1 MNEEKGFA
9 PLIIAII
16 AVIVLAL
23 GAGGYVFIAKKNSA
37 APEYGGSGSL
47 PGGLEETPAEL
58 LGWWE
63 EVESWSLDFQT
74 GKLKKDETAFPF
86 MREFTD
92 NYFCTQYSSKS
103 TCANNIRYSV
113 NKNKILLEGAPE
125 YYEWN
130 IADGR
135 LGLVSKDAKGR
146 VFNKSISKKIG
157 PPTSQDK
164 ITAPAST
171 RPGLAENPK
180 PVLKLIKFGP
190 SGICLKHEGG
200 DSISVTRLGFEIN
213 DQSTSMLSLEQ
224 FPKLTDY
231 IFDPGEFFVF
241 AIQPIAPE
249 RFQVFHTGDKVEIID
264 SGNIIAG
271 PWVVDKIVE
280 ESAPVLIGG
289 LASCP

>member
-92 NYFCTQYSSKS
+92 NYF
-103 TCANNIRYSV
+103 
-113 NKNKILLEGAPE
+113 
-125 YYEWN
+125 
-130 IADGR
+130 
-135 LGLVSKDAKGR
+135 
-146 VFNKSISKKIG
+146 
-157 PPTSQDK
+157 
-164 ITAPAST
+164 
-171 RPGLAENPK
+171 
-180 PVLKLIKFGP
+180 
-190 SGICLKHEGG
+190 
-200 DSISVTRLGFEIN
+200 
-213 DQSTSMLSLEQ
+213 
-224 FPKLTDY
+224 
-231 IFDPGEFFVF
+231 
-241 AIQPIAPE
+241 
-249 RFQVFHTGDKVEIID
+249 
-264 SGNIIAG
+264 
-271 PWVVDKIVE
+271 
-280 ESAPVLIGG
+280 
-289 LASCP
+289 